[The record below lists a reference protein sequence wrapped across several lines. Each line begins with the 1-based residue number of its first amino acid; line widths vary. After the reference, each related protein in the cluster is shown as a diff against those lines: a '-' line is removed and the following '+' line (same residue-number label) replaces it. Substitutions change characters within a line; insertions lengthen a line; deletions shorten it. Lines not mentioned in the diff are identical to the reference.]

1 AGQVDGSGV
10 GLLAAVLAGAVAF
23 DGVGHGAS
31 PLGGDRHGGVEAVA
45 GMGSGG
51 FEQVVGDGG
60 LVVGIDQGAVVGAGL
75 AQLGVGALGG
85 DLLVV
90 EEDDLIGQGGRGF
103 AVGDQQQRR
112 FGHLAADAVQDRQLH
127 AGVAGAGGVV
137 EHEQAVATGQSPG
150 QGDALALPAGQR
162 PTALPQLG
170 VQTLR

>member
-1 AGQVDGSGV
+1 
-10 GLLAAVLAGAVAF
+10 LLAAVLAGAVAF

-85 DLLVV
+85 DLPVV
-90 EEDDLIGQGGRGF
+90 EEDDLIGQGDRGF
-103 AVGDQQQRR
+103 AVGAQQQRQY
-112 FGHLAADAVQDRQLH
+112 GHLAADSVQASQLH
-127 AGVAGAGGVV
+127 AGVEG
-137 EHEQAVATGQSPG
+137 T
-150 QGDALALPAGQR
+150 
-162 PTALPQLG
+162 
-170 VQTLR
+170 